1 MRRCKPLRVGR
12 HVHQLGDGRLAAAA
26 VGGAVQVAP
35 IKPKLK
41 PPGTERLRLNIDI
54 LLSTSAFKI
63 NLRRYRWVGLGTDDI
78 MNMEGHPTSD
88 LISVLKQ
95 YLVSFFWVTATIST
109 NGQGR
114 TLVHVRARL
123 EQLQDTFMS

>member
-1 MRRCKPLRVGR
+1 
-12 HVHQLGDGRLAAAA
+12 
-26 VGGAVQVAP
+26 
-35 IKPKLK
+35 
-41 PPGTERLRLNIDI
+41 LRLNIDI